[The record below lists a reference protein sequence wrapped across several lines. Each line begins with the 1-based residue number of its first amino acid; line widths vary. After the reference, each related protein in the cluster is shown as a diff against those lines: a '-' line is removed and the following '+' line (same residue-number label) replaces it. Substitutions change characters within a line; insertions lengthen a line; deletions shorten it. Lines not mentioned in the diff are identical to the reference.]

1 MVCGYIL
8 ISSTGNTE
16 GLEGRPMSAR
26 EIKHHFD
33 QIDELEAK
41 ENLQS
46 EYTVISYPQMKV
58 VRLRLTNKVTI
69 AFTPLFLLAAALFTI
84 CWIIPDAVPIL
95 DRARYLALALGVI
108 EMIIFYAFGRSE
120 LKE

>member
-1 MVCGYIL
+1 
-8 ISSTGNTE
+8 
-16 GLEGRPMSAR
+16 MSAR
-26 EIKHHFD
+26 EVKNHFA

-46 EYTVISYPQMKV
+46 EYTVISYPQMKA

-69 AFTPLFLLAAALFTI
+69 AFAPLFLLAAALFTI

-108 EMIIFYAFGRSE
+108 EMIICYAFGRSE

>member
-1 MVCGYIL
+1 
-8 ISSTGNTE
+8 
-16 GLEGRPMSAR
+16 MSAR

-46 EYTVISYPQMKV
+46 GKTLFSYPRMKAV
-58 VRLRLTNKVTI
+58 KIRLNNKVTI
-69 AFTPLFLLAAALFTI
+69 GFTPFFLLGVVLYVICWVFPAAELFLN
-84 CWIIPDAVPIL
+84 
-95 DRARYLALALGVI
+95 RAKVLALVLGVI

>member
-1 MVCGYIL
+1 
-8 ISSTGNTE
+8 
-16 GLEGRPMSAR
+16 MSAR
-26 EIKHHFD
+26 EVKNHFA

-46 EYTVISYPQMKV
+46 EYTVISYPQMKA

-69 AFTPLFLLAAALFTI
+69 AFAPLFLLAAALFTI
-84 CWIIPDAVPIL
+84 CWIIPDAIL
-95 DRARYLALALGVI
+95 ILGRARYLALALGII
-108 EMIIFYAFGRSE
+108 EMFVFYVFNGFN